1 MISKVYENKYGL
13 IKWNCI
19 TSDLEVAKTDT
30 IYLANKATG
39 SLIINIQEPSNSLI
53 WNNENKE
60 WIPYAVN
67 GEGISDEEVKALAG
81 EKINE
86 LVNSGTLQSQI
97 ITDKSI
103 NANEKIVD
111 GSITKELL
119 DDNIKLEI
127 SEVEKLSSQLDNK
140 ANKNEVFS
148 MANMGQDIKEAM
160 TGGSVAVVGKNA
172 VLNDNIV
179 DGQITYNKT
188 NFMGNNIGTNKLKTQ
203 SATNDGNKNWF
214 EVYLEKN
221 KTYKLTH
228 ENGGYSGCAIDIFKH
243 DKSSSILNLV
253 NWSVF
258 NGRVGV
264 DFNTDNIQTGWY
276 YLRFQVPNQEEANK
290 TKYLTGFQIQE
301 GTVKLPYEDYKEFL
315 YFYDNVD
322 TTKNISN
329 KGISIEKTDFIFNQ
343 NLSFTFKDGYTVDEN
358 SGSEAPS
365 STRKGDWTYY
375 EVYPNMTYYF
385 NFKVRIMQY
394 DKNKNYI
401 SYVDKANNHASSFY
415 TVPSNVKYIRINV
428 DKNLVNENLVFIPS
442 DEEVTYENAILPTLE
457 QTLLLKKGKKSIFE
471 GKKMCTDG
479 HSIVAQGLWQGYLV
493 NELGVEFIKNCG
505 VGGTSIVNMCSDERV
520 DKIPLETELLLLMA
534 ETNDHE
540 QNVPL
545 GNINSIHD
553 NTTYYGAYQLWLDKI
568 YAKIPN
574 ATIIIIGSPFK
585 YVEYDLNSHGLI
597 LEDYRNATKEI
608 ARKYGYLYIDLRGRM
623 NVNYLNYEKFI
634 PDKVHPGM
642 YGAKEMADIIVGD
655 MKRINKIN
663 YTIQYS

>member
-1 MISKVYENKYGL
+1 MKELVCNVNLFSLYHSIYL
-13 IKWNCI
+13 IDYQKNLREKI
-19 TSDLEVAKTDT
+19 ETTDLEELPK
-30 IYLANKATG
+30 ILNHNCQLYNINKIHLFVEEKG
-39 SLIINIQEPSNSLI
+39 LESLIEEINTLNTLH
-53 WNNENKE
+53 NKE
-60 WIPYAVN
+60 
-67 GEGISDEEVKALAG
+67 
-81 EKINE
+81 
-86 LVNSGTLQSQI
+86 
-97 ITDKSI
+97 
-103 NANEKIVD
+103 
-111 GSITKELL
+111 
-119 DDNIKLEI
+119 
-127 SEVEKLSSQLDNK
+127 
-140 ANKNEVFS
+140 NKNEVFS
-148 MANMGQDIKEAM
+148 IANMGQDIKEAM

-179 DGQITYNKT
+179 DGQVTYNKT
-188 NFMGNNIGTNKLKTQ
+188 NFMGVNIGTNKLKTQ
-203 SATNDGNKNWF
+203 SATNEGSKNWF
-214 EVYLEKN
+214 EIYLEKN

-228 ENGGYSGCAIDIFKH
+228 ENGGHGGCAIDIYNY

-253 NWSVF
+253 NWASF
-258 NGRVGV
+258 NGTVGV
-264 DFNTDNIQTGWY
+264 DFNTDDIETDWY
-276 YLRFQVPNQEEANK
+276 YLRFQIPTQSEVNT

-301 GTVKLPYEDYKEFL
+301 GTVKLPYEDFKESL

-343 NLSFTFKDGYTVDEN
+343 NLSFTFKDGYTVTE
-358 SGSEAPS
+358 SGGGEAPS
-365 STRKGDWTYY
+365 NTRKGDWTYY

-394 DKNKNYI
+394 DSNKNFI
-401 SYVDKANNHASSFY
+401 SWVDKSNEFCSSFY

-428 DKNLVNENLVFIPS
+428 DKDLVNENLVFIPS

-457 QTLLLKKGKKSIFE
+457 QTLLLKKGKKSIFK

-493 NELGVEFIKNCG
+493 DELGVEFIKNCG
-505 VGGTSIVNMCSDERV
+505 VGGTSVVTMCSDERV
-520 DKIPLETELLLLMA
+520 AEIPLETELLLLMA
-534 ETNDHE
+534 ETNDHA
-540 QNVPL
+540 QDVPL
-545 GNINSIHD
+545 GDINSIHD

-574 ATIIIIGSPFK
+574 ATVIIIGSPFK

-608 ARKYGYLYIDLRGRM
+608 ARKYGYLYMDLRGRM

-655 MKRINKIN
+655 IKKINKIN
-663 YTIQYS
+663 YTIKYN